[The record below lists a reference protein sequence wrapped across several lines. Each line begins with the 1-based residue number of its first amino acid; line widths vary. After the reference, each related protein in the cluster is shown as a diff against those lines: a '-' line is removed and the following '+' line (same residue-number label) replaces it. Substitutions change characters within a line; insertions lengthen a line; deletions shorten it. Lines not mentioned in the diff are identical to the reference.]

1 MTRGRDLARRLVAP
15 AISCACLA
23 FGPSLAAADPV
34 ALAIANFDY
43 DDTSGEVRDQ
53 SAEHA
58 TRLEDFTRLIGNQL
72 SASGQYEIVTLNCP
86 KARCS
91 AATMDA
97 GSLTEAARQSGARLL
112 LYGGIHKMSTLIQF
126 GKAQVVDLETDKLV
140 FDRMISFRGDNDAA
154 WQHAGAFLAK
164 DLLASDLSAI
174 R

>member
-1 MTRGRDLARRLVAP
+1 MKRVRHVARRFVAP
-15 AISCACLA
+15 AISCVCLA
-23 FGPSLAAADPV
+23 FASSIAAADPV
-34 ALAIANFDY
+34 ALAIADFDY
-43 DDTSGEVRDQ
+43 ADTSGEVRDQ

-58 TRLEDFTRLIGNQL
+58 TRLEEFARLIREQL
-72 SASGQYEIVTLNCP
+72 SASGKYEVVALNCP
-86 KARCS
+86 KERCS

-126 GKAQVVDLETDKLV
+126 GKAQVVDLQTDKLV

-154 WQHAGAFLAK
+154 WQHAGEFLAK
-164 DLLASDLSAI
+164 DLLTSDLSAI

>member
-1 MTRGRDLARRLVAP
+1 MTRARVIARCLGVVA
-15 AISCACLA
+15 CACLV
-23 FGPSLAAADPV
+23 FSSSIAAADPV
-34 ALAIANFDY
+34 MLAIANFDY
-43 DDTSGEVRDQ
+43 ADTSGEARDQ

-58 TRLEDFTRLIGNQL
+58 ARLADFARLIGDQL
-72 SASGQYEIVTLNCP
+72 SASGKYQVVTLNCP

-164 DLLASDLSAI
+164 DLLASDLSAL